1 MLASLP
7 VSKPD
12 AARIAPPWRQPRLF
26 LRPRLPCPRAMPA
39 CAAAVLLLVVS
50 LPAAAGSA
58 QAGNTAGDIFGTW
71 KRGDGKALVRIAPCG
86 GAICATN
93 IWIKD
98 ARAQNENVGDRLV
111 FRIAQDG
118 GRWHGT
124 AYDPQRKLSFSA
136 KLKAEAETM
145 TTTGCML
152 AGIVCNTTR
161 WTRE

>member
-1 MLASLP
+1 MLASLLR
-7 VSKPD
+7 SKPD
-12 AARIAPPWRQPRLF
+12 AARLPPLPRQSGRF
-26 LRPRLPCPRAMPA
+26 LRPRLPCPRALPA
-39 CAAAVLLLVVS
+39 CAAALLLLVVS
-50 LPAAAGSA
+50 LPAAAGPA

-71 KRGDGKALVRIAPCG
+71 KRGDGKALVKIAPCG
-86 GAICATN
+86 GDICATN

-98 ARAQNENVGDRLV
+98 PREQNENVGDRLV
-111 FRIAQDG
+111 FRIAQDD
-118 GRWHGT
+118 GRWQGT

-136 KLKAEAETM
+136 RLKAGAETM